1 MEAVVVAAVC
11 VVAYCVVQAVA
22 PAVGVERV
30 EVAA

>member
-1 MEAVVVAAVC
+1 MDAVTVVAVC
-11 VVAYCVVQAVA
+11 VLFYAVVQAVA